1 MLEVPGDDYSV
12 SSVSA
17 IIIAMLVRVKKYRYF
32 LIVIAVIVIVRCL
45 VLSVSP
51 PGFYMDEGA
60 SQANVSS
67 FIDRQT
73 SADGQPWP
81 LFASNGGGG
90 YTTPTYLYPLAT
102 WSAIFGDGRLAIR
115 AFSEFV
121 TILAVAV
128 LTIALRYWLGTTLAL
143 IGAIIGLA
151 LPWGWLQG
159 SVAWDPV
166 LVPLFVT
173 TGFLSFT
180 VLLFDKRPRI
190 KRASL
195 VTLPISLLAL
205 AYVYPPCR
213 VTAPL
218 LFFGAYILLHSKAK
232 ITSRQITISCLG
244 STIIAVPLL
253 LFMVGSLYRTQEL
266 MVFHDTSILSGLRQ
280 LIVNFGG
287 LLNPVFLFIQGDHN
301 LRHSTGQQ
309 GMLGLAAIL
318 PIACLIIFIVGRRT
332 TLSLKSIMTRPKQ
345 LLVLVTVLAIT
356 AGLLGS
362 ALTNEGQPHSLRA
375 TAAWPFFVILITL
388 GWSIIK
394 DARSRWL
401 AYVASAVLIAG
412 TASYVVDLAVYYPAR
427 AASAFDATQHY

>member
-1 MLEVPGDDYSV
+1 ML
-12 SSVSA
+12 A
-17 IIIAMLVRVKKYRYF
+17 RVKKYRYF
-32 LIVIAVIVIVRCL
+32 LIVIAVLVIVRCL

-67 FIDRQT
+67 LINRHT
-73 SADGQPWP
+73 SANGQPWP

-90 YTTPTYLYPLAT
+90 YTTPTYLYPLAA
-102 WSAIFGDGRLAIR
+102 WSTIFGDGQLAIR

-121 TILAVAV
+121 TIMAVAV
-128 LTIALRYWLGTTLAL
+128 LAVALRYWLGTTLAL
-143 IGAIIGLA
+143 SAAIIGLA

-166 LVPLFVT
+166 LVPFFVT

-190 KRASL
+190 RRASL
-195 VTLPISLLAL
+195 VILPLSLLAL

-218 LFFGAYILLHSKAK
+218 LFFGAYILLRLKAQ
-232 ITSRQITISCLG
+232 ITWREITISCL
-244 STIIAVPLL
+244 SSAIIAVPLL
-253 LFMVGSLYRTQEL
+253 LFILIPGSLYRSQEL
-266 MVFHDTSILSGLRQ
+266 MVFHGASILSGLRQ

-287 LLNPVFLFIQGDHN
+287 LLNPVFLFLQGDHN

-318 PIACLIIFIVGRRT
+318 PVASLIIFILRRHT
-332 TLSLKSIMTRPKQ
+332 TLSMKSIMTRPKQ
-345 LLVLVTVLAIT
+345 LLLLITVFGVT

-388 GWSIIK
+388 GWSIIR
-394 DARSRWL
+394 DSQRRWL
-401 AYVASAVLIAG
+401 VYIATALFIAG
-412 TASYVVDLAVYYPAR
+412 TAFYVIDLAFYYPAR
-427 AASAFDATQHY
+427 AASAFNTTQNH